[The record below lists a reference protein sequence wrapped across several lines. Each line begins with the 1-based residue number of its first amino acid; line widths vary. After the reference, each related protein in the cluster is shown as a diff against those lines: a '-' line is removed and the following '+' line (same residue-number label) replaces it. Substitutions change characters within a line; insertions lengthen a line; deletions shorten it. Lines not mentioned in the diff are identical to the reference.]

1 MADTQAP
8 RGVAAWTEESF
19 HGLPSL
25 LLRLAGGDSLRVLL
39 HGAHVVS
46 WVAGGTERLYLSPKA
61 VLDGQGAIRGG
72 VPVCFPQFN
81 MRGPLPKHGF
91 VRNLPWQVEGPAR
104 ALDDGLS
111 LTLLL
116 KDGAATRA
124 YWPQAFEAR
133 LTIGLRPG
141 DLQLTLDLH
150 NTDTQPLSFSG
161 ALHTYYAV
169 DDIARTRLDGLGG
182 QAEWDSVRDV
192 HGQGAEVLRFT
203 EEFDRVYQA
212 APQALTLRDAA
223 SRLTI
228 AQSPSWGHT
237 VVWNPGAGKAIPDL
251 TEDAYQHFLC
261 VEAAQVLAPVTVP
274 PGGTWRGWQRST
286 VARDVAR

>member
-1 MADTQAP
+1 MSQSMAS
-8 RGVAAWTEESF
+8 GLSEESF

-25 LLRLAGGDSLRVLL
+25 LLRLPNGDHLRVLR
-39 HGAHVVS
+39 HGAHLVS
-46 WVAGGTERLYLSPKA
+46 WVAGGQERLYLSPKS
-61 VLDGQGAIRGG
+61 VLDGQAAIRGG

-91 VRNLPWQVEGPAR
+91 VRNLPWAVEGAVRTPAD
-104 ALDDGLS
+104 ALS

-116 KDGAATRA
+116 QDGAATRA

-133 LTIGLRPG
+133 LTLLLRPSE
-141 DLQLTLDLH
+141 LQLTLDLH

-161 ALHTYYAV
+161 ALHTYFAV
-169 DDIARTRLDGLGG
+169 DDIAQTQLEGLGG

-192 HGQGAEVLRFT
+192 HSQGAEPLCFT

-212 APQALTLRDAA
+212 ASRPLTLKDGAA
-223 SRLTI
+223 RVTI
-228 AQSPSWGHT
+228 AQSASWGHT

-251 TEDAYQHFLC
+251 TDDAYRHFLC
-261 VEAAQVLAPVTVP
+261 VEAAQVLTPVTVP
-274 PGGTWRGWQRST
+274 PGGTWQGWQRST
-286 VARDVAR
+286 VLAR

>member
-1 MADTQAP
+1 
-8 RGVAAWTEESF
+8 VVEEPF

-25 LLRLAGGDSLRVLL
+25 LLRLPCGDSLRVLQ

-46 WVAGGTERLYLSPKA
+46 WVAGGAERLYLSPKA

-81 MRGPLPKHGF
+81 LRGPLPKHGF
-91 VRNLPWQVEGPAR
+91 VRNLPWAVEGPAR
-104 ALDDGLS
+104 TQADGLS

-116 KDGAATRA
+116 QDGAATRA

-133 LTIGLRPG
+133 LTILLRPG
-141 DLQLTLDLH
+141 DLQLTLDLR
-150 NTDTQPLSFSG
+150 NTDQQPLSFSG
-161 ALHTYYAV
+161 ALHTYFAV
-169 DDIARTRLDGLGG
+169 DDIARTQLEGLGG
-182 QAEWDSVRDV
+182 QAEWDAVRDV

-212 APQALTLRDAA
+212 ASQALTLRDGA
-223 SRLTI
+223 SHLTI

-251 TEDAYQHFLC
+251 TDDAYQHFLC
-261 VEAAQVLAPVTVP
+261 VEAAQVLTPVTVP
-274 PGGTWRGWQRST
+274 PGGAWSGWQRSR
-286 VARDVAR
+286 VAG